1 MDAWEVQMD
10 FEIGGGGSRGADG
23 MALWYVA
30 EPKKEGISMGSA
42 EEYRGMAVY
51 FDTFDNDGQ
60 VQFCARLVV
69 ATHHRTRTRTT
80 KVLFVCDMGGDELT
94 YVCALLCTRCH

>member
-23 MALWYVA
+23 MAFWYVA

-42 EEYRGMAVY
+42 EEYRGMAIY

-60 VQFCARLVV
+60 VQLCARL
-69 ATHHRTRTRTT
+69 ATHHRTHHESATWP
-80 KVLFVCDMGGDELT
+80 VMNLPIFAPC
-94 YVCALLCTRCH
+94 CH